1 MRDDV
6 PLMFTPININIYLS
20 HKCISYIHTRLQ
32 KFLLS
37 DNFFH
42 SSSSHVQA
50 TLGKDL
56 LATLTQSIITS
67 LYLLNCF

>member
-20 HKCISYIHTRLQ
+20 HTCIGYIHTRLQ

-50 TLGKDL
+50 TLGKGL
-56 LATLTQSIITS
+56 SATLTHR
-67 LYLLNCF
+67 L